1 MLLKEILVEKIKQGG
16 PMSFCDFMDM
26 ALYYPGLGYYNSE
39 KNKIGKQGDYYTSP
53 VLSSVFGEMLG
64 RQMEEMWFLLGKKPF
79 TIVEYGAGTGAL
91 CFDLLNY
98 LKRNADL
105 YEHLNYCIIEKSST
119 MQVLQKSFLK
129 EKVSWHNS
137 IDEIPNLNGCVISN
151 ELLDNFAVHKVV
163 MREELMEVFV
173 DYQDEFIEV
182 PQPANDGLKNYFAE
196 QQILLPKDYST
207 EVNLQALDWIQEIAA
222 NLQTGFVLTIDYGFP
237 AFELYDAKRNTGT
250 LVCFK
255 NHEVNYA
262 PYENIG
268 MQDITVHVN
277 FSAVKYWGEKA
288 GLLTNGFTTQ
298 DHFLR
303 SLGLMGYLRNLEM
316 ENKKADQKEFIFQ
329 INKLVEMGNKFK
341 VLIQQKGTKKSML
354 TGLQFSSPMV

>member
-1 MLLKEILVEKIKQGG
+1 MQLKELVIEKIKESGA
-16 PMSFCDFMDM
+16 MSFCDFMDM
-26 ALYYPGLGYYNSE
+26 ALYYPALGYYNSE

-64 RQMEEMWFLLGKKPF
+64 RQIEEMWFVLGKQPF

-105 YEHLNYCIIEKSST
+105 YEYLNYCIIEKSST
-119 MQVLQKSFLK
+119 MQALQKSFLQ

-137 IDEIPNLNGCVISN
+137 INEISGLNGCVISN

-163 MREELMEVFV
+163 MQEELMEVFV
-173 DYQDEFIEV
+173 DYKDEFIEV
-182 PQPANDGLKNYFAE
+182 LQPANDDLKNYFKE
-196 QQILLPKDYST
+196 QQIVLPKDYST
-207 EVNLQALDWIQEIAA
+207 EVNLQALGWIQEIAA

-277 FSAVKYWGEKA
+277 FSALKHWGEKA
-288 GLLTNGFTTQ
+288 GLITNGFTTQ

-316 ENKKADQKEFIFQ
+316 ENKNTDQKDFLFQ

-341 VLIQQKGTKKSML
+341 VLIQQKGTRKSML

>member
-1 MLLKEILVEKIKQGG
+1 MVLKEILIEKIKENG
-16 PMSFCDFMDM
+16 PISFCDFMDM
-26 ALYYPGLGYYNSE
+26 ALYYPDLGYYNSD

-64 RQMEEMWFLLGKKPF
+64 RQIEEMWFVLGKKPF

-91 CFDLLNY
+91 CFDILKY
-98 LKRNADL
+98 LEKNIEL

-119 MQVLQKSFLK
+119 MQDLQKSFLK
-129 EKVSWHNS
+129 EKITWHNS
-137 IDEIPNLNGCVISN
+137 IHEISNLNGCVLSN
-151 ELLDNFAVHKVV
+151 ELLDNFAVHKVI
-163 MREELMEVFV
+163 MEEELMEVFV
-173 DYQDEFIEV
+173 DYEKDFIEV
-182 PQPANDGLKNYFAE
+182 LRPANEALRNYFSE
-196 QQILLPKDYST
+196 QDIVLPNGYAT
-207 EVNLQALDWIQEIAA
+207 EVNLQAIGWIKEVAA
-222 NLQTGFVLTIDYGFP
+222 NLQAGFVLTIDYGFP
-237 AFELYDAKRNTGT
+237 AFELYDEKRSTGT

-277 FSAVKYWGEKA
+277 FSALKHWGEKA

-303 SLGLMGYLRNLEM
+303 ALGLIGYLRNLEM
-316 ENKKADQKEFIFQ
+316 DKNNDQKDIIFQ
-329 INKLVEMGNKFK
+329 INKLMDMGNKFK
-341 VLIQQKGTKKSML
+341 VLIQQKGNKKARL
-354 TGLQFSSPMV
+354 TGLQFSSPMI